1 MLSLLK
7 DLTNLPGVSGDEV
20 RTHSYLKEKLSSI
33 GRVETTTLG
42 SLLCYLPCEN
52 ENAPTIM
59 LEAHADRIGFSVR
72 KIREDGYLTL
82 SRCGGID
89 IRGVLGSEVVLT
101 NEKGTFRGIICSL
114 NEKTEKKIPVPVDQL
129 FADMRMSKEQIR
141 ENIHTGDRLY
151 LPGNFHAL
159 LNNNVSASA
168 LDDRAGCAAIIR
180 AGELLKD
187 FKKAKIVLCF
197 SSQEEVGGV
206 GASVASHIVD
216 PDYAV
221 AVDVS
226 FATTPLED
234 KNETFTLGTGILIGY
249 GPTIS
254 RSFSNL
260 MVETA
265 KENNIP
271 YVEEVMGGSTGTD
284 ADSILSSGSGA
295 ITSLLSIGQR
305 YMHTPVEI
313 INSED
318 VENTAL
324 LISKVVEK
332 LI

>member
-7 DLTNLPGVSGDEV
+7 ELTDLPGVSGDEI
-20 RTHSYLKEKLSSI
+20 RAHDFLKEKLSHI
-33 GRVETTTLG
+33 GRLETTALG
-42 SLLCYLPCEN
+42 SLLCYLPCEK
-52 ENAPTIM
+52 ENAPVIM
-59 LEAHADRIGFSVR
+59 LEAHTDRIGFSVR
-72 KIREDGYLTL
+72 EIREDGFLAL

-101 NEKGTFRGIICSL
+101 NDKGAFRGIICSL
-114 NEKTEKKIPVPVDQL
+114 NEHTEKKLPVQVNEL
-129 FADMRMSKEQIR
+129 FADMRMTKQQLD
-141 ENIHTGDRLY
+141 ENIKIGDRLY

-187 FKKAKIVLCF
+187 FKKANIVLCF
-197 SSQEEVGGV
+197 SSQEEVGGA
-206 GASVASHIVD
+206 GAFTAAGIIN

-226 FATTPLED
+226 FAFTPLED
-234 KNETFTLGTGILIGY
+234 KNETFPLSSGILIGY

-254 RSFSNL
+254 KKFSNL

-271 YVEEVMGGSTGTD
+271 YKEEVMGGSTGTD

-295 ITSLLSIGQR
+295 ITALLSIGER

-313 INSED
+313 INSDD
-318 VENTAL
+318 VENTAV